1 MLGRLRNQPLLNPDF
16 RDMLSALSA
25 AEADYLVV
33 GAYALAAHGYPRATG
48 DIDLWVRPTKENA
61 LRVWKSLAAFGAPTS
76 KITVDDFSMPDIV
89 YQIGIAPRR
98 IDILTS
104 ISGVEFEQAWEKR
117 ISIELDGLTV
127 PVIGREHLLANKRAS
142 GRPKDL
148 ADAETLDQHDS

>member
-1 MLGRLRNQPLLNPDF
+1 LLNPDF

-48 DIDLWVRPTKENA
+48 DIDLWVRPTTENSA
-61 LRVWKSLAAFGAPTS
+61 RVWKALAAFGAPTS
-76 KITVDDFSMPDIV
+76 RMTVEDFSAPDIV
-89 YQIGIAPRR
+89 YQIGTAPRR

-104 ISGVEFEQAWEKR
+104 ISGVEFEQAWEDR
-117 ISIELDGLTV
+117 ISVELDGLTV

-142 GRPKDL
+142 GRPRDL
-148 ADAETLDQHDS
+148 ADAETLDQHDP

>member
-1 MLGRLRNQPLLNPDF
+1 MLNPDF

-25 AEADYLVV
+25 AEADYMVV
-33 GAYALAAHGYPRATG
+33 GAYALAAHGFPRATG

-61 LRVWKSLAAFGAPTS
+61 VRVWEALAAFGAPTS
-76 KITVDDFSMPDIV
+76 RITVEDFSKPDIV

-104 ISGVEFEQAWEKR
+104 ISGVEFGQAWEGR
-117 ISIELDGLTV
+117 ISVELDGLAV
-127 PVIGREHLLANKRAS
+127 PVIGRALLLANKRAS

-148 ADAETLDQHDS
+148 VDAETLDQYDP

>member
-1 MLGRLRNQPLLNPDF
+1 LLNPDF

-33 GAYALAAHGYPRATG
+33 GAYALAAHGFPRATG

-61 LRVWKSLAAFGAPTS
+61 MRVWKALAAFGAPTS
-76 KITVDDFSMPDIV
+76 RITLEDFSTPDIV
-89 YQIGIAPRR
+89 YQIGVAPRR

-104 ISGVEFEQAWEKR
+104 ISGVEFEHAWEDR
-117 ISIELDGLTV
+117 ISVELDGLTV
-127 PVIGREHLLANKRAS
+127 PVIGRLHLLANKRAS

-148 ADAETLDQHDS
+148 ADAEILDQS